1 MAFIVAIPAIL
12 VVVENVE
19 IPATSKLPLISTV
32 TKVEIPLILMFL
44 PVTSSYTMSSKT
56 KRSPP
61 T

>member
-56 KRSPP
+56 
-61 T
+61 